1 MAKSKKR
8 VLVFTKPKNTDD
20 PMAGNFP
27 LGTPKEVCKE
37 LSKFNTL
44 PDGAELTRMGTMVL
58 HGPGYTVEYA
68 QGHDTLMQAM
78 VVVYNTDF
86 AWPVLQRICKAT
98 GWKMQDTESG
108 QIFG

>member
-8 VLVFTKPKNTDD
+8 VLVFTKPKNPDD

-27 LGTPKEVCKE
+27 LGSPREVCKK
-37 LSKFNTL
+37 LSSFNTL
-44 PDGAELTRMGTMVL
+44 PDGSTRSISGTVVL

-68 QGHDTLMQAM
+68 QGHDALMQAM

-86 AWPVLQRICKAT
+86 AWPVLQKICRTT

>member
-8 VLVFTKPKNTDD
+8 ILVFIKPKNVDD

-27 LGTPKEVCKE
+27 LGSPKEVCKE
-37 LSKFNTL
+37 LGAFNTL
-44 PDGAELTRMGTMVL
+44 PDGAVLTRMGTMVL
-58 HGPGYTVEYA
+58 HGPGFTVEYA
-68 QGHDTLMQAM
+68 QGHDTLQQAM

-86 AWPVLQRICKAT
+86 AWPVLSRICSKT
-98 GWKMQDTESG
+98 GWKMQDTDSG

>member
-8 VLVFTKPKNTDD
+8 ILVFIKPKDIDN
-20 PMAGNFP
+20 PIEGNFP
-27 LGTPKEVCKE
+27 LGSPKEVCKE
-37 LSKFNTL
+37 LAKFNTL
-44 PDGAELTRMGTMVL
+44 PDRSTLTRMGTMVL

-68 QGHDTLMQAM
+68 QGHDILQQAM

-86 AWPVLQRICKAT
+86 AWPVLQRICSAT
-98 GWKMQDTESG
+98 GWKMQDTDSG